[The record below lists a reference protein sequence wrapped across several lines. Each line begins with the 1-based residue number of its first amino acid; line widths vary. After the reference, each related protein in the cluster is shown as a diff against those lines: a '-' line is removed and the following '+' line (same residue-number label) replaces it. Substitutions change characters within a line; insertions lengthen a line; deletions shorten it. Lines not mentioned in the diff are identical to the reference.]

1 MSFKITE
8 KEQERAYILDA
19 TPSYKLWK
27 VSEGDFWKARNSG
40 LRDVY
45 IDYINS
51 KIPLKDYDGSYEIAE
66 LVIARDI
73 PFSRIKLEKIVKP
86 SYYKYYSLD

>member
-1 MSFKITE
+1 MIPLY
-8 KEQERAYILDA
+8 AP
-19 TPSYKLWK
+19 PSYKLWK

-51 KIPLKDYDGSYEIAE
+51 KIPLKDYKQI
-66 LVIARDI
+66 
-73 PFSRIKLEKIVKP
+73 IKEKLLN
-86 SYYKYYSLD
+86 S